1 MNAHKFP
8 AARSPVGGTA
18 PIPTVPANGIG
29 ATPIGAAEAK
39 PVECPTE
46 GAGAP
51 FSLTYSDDGWGSQPR
66 CITCRKGISNC
77 YCDAPDIED
86 MAAGD
91 VSRIMGWELAE
102 RSAFGM
108 VKL

>member
-1 MNAHKFP
+1 M
-8 AARSPVGGTA
+8 
-18 PIPTVPANGIG
+18 PTVMRTCSMTRQDKITAAVPCGTTPATMSPEKVVGVG
-29 ATPIGAAEAK
+29 
-39 PVECPTE
+39 
-46 GAGAP
+46 
-51 FSLTYSDDGWGSQPR
+51 YSDDGWGNQPR

-77 YCDAPDIED
+77 FCDAPDIED

>member
-1 MNAHKFP
+1 MNKPFP
-8 AARSPVGGTA
+8 HSTAAVPCGTA
-18 PIPTVPANGIG
+18 PATTSPEKVVG
-29 ATPIGAAEAK
+29 AT
-39 PVECPTE
+39 
-46 GAGAP
+46 
-51 FSLTYSDDGWGSQPR
+51 YSDGWGSQPR

-86 MAAGD
+86 MAASD
-91 VSRIMGWELAE
+91 ISRIMGWELAE